1 MKNLK
6 LIQQKLV
13 APKGQKNKFGNYMY
27 RSAEDILNAVK
38 PLLGESLLTLSDEIV
53 EVGGRI
59 YVKATAS
66 FIEDKEEIRISAFA
80 REAEIKK
87 GMDTSQITG
96 STSSYARK
104 YALNGLFLIDD
115 TKDADTMDNR
125 KAEPKKEDPKKADP
139 KLVLEGDALEKAR
152 VAYQKGEVTL
162 DQIAKKYDLTNIDLS
177 E

>member
-38 PLLGESLLTLSDEIV
+38 PLLGNSLLTLSDEIV
-53 EVGGRI
+53 EVGGRV

-125 KAEPKKEDPKKADP
+125 KAEPKKAAP
-139 KLVLEGDALEKAR
+139 KLILEGDALEKAR

>member
-125 KAEPKKEDPKKADP
+125 KAEPKKAAP
-139 KLVLEGDALEKAR
+139 KLILEGDALEKAR